1 MIFDWIRLDDEL
13 AKAFCSTD
21 IMTSPGMRNAA

>member
-1 MIFDWIRLDDEL
+1 MIFDWIRLDEEF

-21 IMTSPGMRNAA
+21 IITSPGIKNAV